1 MEQIFKVI
9 TENSYIIICQLIG
22 IVAMALV
29 FASYQQKNQNTLI
42 KFQIF
47 SSLLFSIHFFM
58 LGAPMGCF
66 LNAVSIFRAYVY
78 SHKETFK
85 SEHIGW
91 VIFFGGISVAAYIVS
106 FTMLETPLTFKNIV
120 LEILPVIAMVALSL
134 GFRAK
139 NSKTARNY
147 SLISC
152 PSWLIYNAFNGSI
165 GGTLSDSF
173 AVISIIIGK
182 IRLDRKLKTKGEMK

>member
-1 MEQIFKVI
+1 MEHIIKII
-9 TENSYIIICQLIG
+9 TENFNIIICQFIG

-29 FASYQQKNQNTLI
+29 FISYQQKNQNTLI
-42 KFQIF
+42 KFQMF
-47 SSLLFSIHFFM
+47 SSLLFSVHFFM
-58 LGAPMGCF
+58 LGAVMGCF
-66 LNAVSIFRAYVY
+66 LNAVSISRAYVY
-78 SHKETFK
+78 SHKEKFK

-91 VIFFGGISVAAYIVS
+91 VILFGGIAVCAYIVN
-106 FTMLETPLTFKNIV
+106 FTLLKTPPTLKNII

-147 SLISC
+147 SLINS
-152 PSWLIYNAFNGSI
+152 PAWLIYNAANGSI

-173 AVISIIIGK
+173 AIISIIIGK
-182 IRLDRKLKTKGEMK
+182 IRLDRKSKTKGEIK